1 MERFLRIYKKV
12 GCFAILLIIIAI
24 FTILNP
30 VYFSLT
36 NAVNIAKQTSIM
48 LIMGVG
54 MTLVILT
61 GGIDLCQ
68 GSLISFTCVL
78 SAKLVVELGLPL
90 LPAYLVC
97 IAAATFVGFVNGT
110 LVARC
115 NVPPLVITTGMST
128 VLSGVAYTM
137 CHGVP
142 VYGLPDSMK
151 VVAQTSLLGIPL
163 LAIIAAA
170 VLLLGSLLLRR
181 TYLGRYLYAIGSN
194 AEATKLAGIN
204 EKKIR
209 TLAFAM
215 SSFLVSIAGILMVGR
230 IGSGQPNAGIAYDT
244 DVLSGCVLGGVSL
257 SGGKGNI
264 VNALLGILIIGCLS
278 TGMTLAGTDEFSKK
292 IVKGLVLMVAV
303 VLDSLQNV
311 KVKKRVQ
318 EKAA

>member
-1 MERFLRIYKKV
+1 MEKFFNLYKKV
-12 GCFAILLIIIAI
+12 GCFAILLVVIGI
-24 FTILNP
+24 FSILNP
-30 VYFSLT
+30 VYFSLQ
-36 NAVNIAKQTSIM
+36 NGINIAKQVSVM

-78 SAKLVVELGLPL
+78 SSKLVVEAGLPL
-90 LPAYLVC
+90 LVAYLVC
-97 IAAATFVGFVNGT
+97 ILVAAFVGFINGT

-128 VLSGVAYTM
+128 VLSGIAYTL
-137 CHGVP
+137 CQGIP

-151 VVAQTSLLGIPL
+151 IIAQTNLLGVPVLAVIAVIIL
-163 LAIIAAA
+163 LI
-170 VLLLGSLLLRR
+170 GSFLLRR

-204 EKKIR
+204 EKHIR
-209 TLAFAM
+209 TMAYTM
-215 SSFLVSIAGILMVGR
+215 SSFLVGIAGILMVAR
-230 IGSGQPNAGIAYDT
+230 IGSGQPNAGLAYDT

-257 SGGKGNI
+257 SGGKGKI
-264 VNALLGILIIGCLS
+264 SNAVLGILIIGCLS

-292 IVKGLVLMVAV
+292 IVKGLVLMIAV

-318 EKAA
+318 EKTA